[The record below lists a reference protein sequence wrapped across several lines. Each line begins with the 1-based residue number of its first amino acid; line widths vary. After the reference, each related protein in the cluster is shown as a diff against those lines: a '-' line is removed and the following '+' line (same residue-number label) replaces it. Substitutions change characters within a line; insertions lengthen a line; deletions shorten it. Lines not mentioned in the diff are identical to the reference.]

1 MIIDIMTAPRSIAEE
16 TYSLPVLMDQ
26 EEEETEEYV
35 EVVVNGI
42 VRQIKKK

>member
-1 MIIDIMTAPRSIAEE
+1 MTAPRSIAEE

-26 EEEETEEYV
+26 EEEETEEYM

-42 VRQIKKK
+42 VKQIRNK

>member
-16 TYSLPVLMDQ
+16 TYSLPVQMDQ
-26 EEEETEEYV
+26 EEEETEEYT

-42 VRQIKKK
+42 VKQIRKK

>member
-26 EEEETEEYV
+26 EEEETEEYM

-42 VRQIKKK
+42 VKQVRKK

>member
-26 EEEETEEYV
+26 EEEETEEYM

-42 VRQIKKK
+42 VKQIRNK

>member
-26 EEEETEEYV
+26 EEEETEEYI

-42 VRQIKKK
+42 VKQIRKK

>member
-1 MIIDIMTAPRSIAEE
+1 MTAPRSIAEE

-26 EEEETEEYV
+26 EEEETEEYM

-42 VRQIKKK
+42 VKQIRKK

>member
-26 EEEETEEYV
+26 EEEETEEYM

-42 VRQIKKK
+42 VKQIRKK